1 MLELLDYL
9 FVEVVIQPN
18 EVIQW
23 EGGLEEFVPED
34 EEVELELEAD
44 VVAFLLVDVAL
55 IVLAHV
61 VPFDAGVCDSFLDL
75 VHKTFVSVAYE
86 SF

>member
-1 MLELLDYL
+1 MLVLLDCL

-23 EGGLEEFVPED
+23 EGGLKEFVPED
-34 EEVELELEAD
+34 KEVELELEAD
-44 VVAFLLVDVAL
+44 VVALLLVDVAL

-61 VPFDAGVCDSFLDL
+61 VPYNVGVFDSFLHL
-75 VHKTFVSVAYE
+75 VHKTVVSVACE

>member
-1 MLELLDYL
+1 M

-18 EVIQW
+18 EGIQW
-23 EGGLEEFVPED
+23 EEGLEEVVLED

-44 VVAFLLVDVAL
+44 VVALLLVDVAL

-61 VPFDAGVCDSFLDL
+61 VPFDVGIFDSFLHL
-75 VHKTFVSVAYE
+75 LHETFVSVACK

>member
-1 MLELLDYL
+1 MLLDCL

-34 EEVELELEAD
+34 EEVELKLEAD
-44 VVAFLLVDVAL
+44 IVALLLVDVAL

-61 VPFDAGVCDSFLDL
+61 VSFDVGIFDSFLHL
-75 VHKTFVSVAYE
+75 VHETFVSVACE

>member
-1 MLELLDYL
+1 MLLDCL

-23 EGGLEEFVPED
+23 EEGLEEFVPKD
-34 EEVELELEAD
+34 KEVELELKAN
-44 VVAFLLVDVAL
+44 VVALLLVDVAL

-61 VPFDAGVCDSFLDL
+61 VPFDVGVFDSFLHL
-75 VHKTFVSVAYE
+75 VHETFVSVPCE

>member
-1 MLELLDYL
+1 MHLDCL

-18 EVIQW
+18 EIIQW
-23 EGGLEEFVPED
+23 EGGLEEVVPED

-44 VVAFLLVDVAL
+44 VVALLLVDMAL

-61 VPFDAGVCDSFLDL
+61 VPFDVGVFDSFLHL
-75 VHKTFVSVAYE
+75 LHETFVSVACE

>member
-1 MLELLDYL
+1 MLLDCL

-23 EGGLEEFVPED
+23 EGGLEEVVPKG

-44 VVAFLLVDVAL
+44 VLALLLVDVAL

-61 VPFDAGVCDSFLDL
+61 VPFDVGVFNSFLHL
-75 VHKTFVSVAYE
+75 VHETFVSVACE